1 VKDIHLVDTF
11 NLEMQKIGYVA
22 KGENGIAQRRYFQ
35 KVGTIA
41 RITFTFIRLEAVKS
55 QGIWPFGII

>member
-1 VKDIHLVDTF
+1 
-11 NLEMQKIGYVA
+11 MQKIGYVA